1 MFILLLNNQT
11 WVRCFTQEEAMAHK
25 RYLESQGFNV
35 IIVKGPFEG

>member
-11 WVRCFTQEEAMAHK
+11 WVRCFTYEEALTHK

-35 IIVKGPFEG
+35 IIVKGPFER